1 MRQTDVR
8 RKNIAI
14 MPEVDGNKT
23 CQIGWQRQTRV
34 MLEDKY
40 EE

>member
-1 MRQTDVR
+1 MQQTDVM

-14 MPEVDGNKT
+14 MPEVDGSET
-23 CQIGWQRQTRV
+23 CQISWRRQTRV
-34 MLEDKY
+34 MLKDKY